1 MSEIPEIPEDAAEH
15 EAGHDFQQDRWPASI
30 AIVTCIV
37 LYVVLPEAL
46 VIKPTWLVPTLE
58 VLVLIPLIWSRHRNE
73 VQPEWARK
81 MAIGLVGLISLSN
94 VISIG
99 FLVHSLLKTGSSP
112 TDGRTLV
119 FSAALIW
126 ITNVIAFSLWFWEI
140 DRGGPRVRFTPKERW
155 PDFQFPQ
162 MENPKLAQPNWR
174 PRYLDY
180 LYVAL
185 TNGAAFSPTDAMP
198 LTITAKMLMS
208 IESLA
213 SMVTVLVVAAS
224 AVNILK

>member
-99 FLVHSLLKTGSSP
+99 FLVHSLLKTGSS
-112 TDGRTLV
+112 
-119 FSAALIW
+119 
-126 ITNVIAFSLWFWEI
+126 FWEI

-213 SMVTVLVVAAS
+213 SMVTVLVVAAR